1 MASMMADLEQWMDE
15 AFGPLDANPRIT
27 DLDMTEP
34 DLSPDNDFIPMD
46 QQLSVADGRF
56 STTDSFLGNNS
67 GPIEST
73 VSFLPREPST
83 SKELSVAKQRYSA
96 SHVCVY

>member
-1 MASMMADLEQWMDE
+1 MMGDLEQWLDE
-15 AFGPLDANPRIT
+15 AFGSLDASPRIT

-56 STTDSFLGNNS
+56 STTDSVPGTNS

-73 VSFLPREPST
+73 VSFPPREPST
-83 SKELSVAKQRYSA
+83 SRELSVAKQRYNA
-96 SHVCVY
+96 SCVYVY